1 MSLNRR
7 HHPDRH
13 AHASE
18 SEKRDQEKKFK
29 ELGEAYGI
37 LSDPRKKSRYDNGA
51 DMDDDVC
58 DGGHGFTPNVDPFQV
73 PFLPEYFY
81 FSFTRRQLQP
91 LLF

>member
-1 MSLNRR
+1 
-7 HHPDRH
+7 
-13 AHASE
+13 
-18 SEKRDQEKKFK
+18 
-29 ELGEAYGI
+29 
-37 LSDPRKKSRYDNGA
+37 
-51 DMDDDVC
+51 MDDDVC